1 MQTILHF
8 CLQALWN
15 ILLSKEATATTA
27 KLDAKAT
34 SNALALRNP
43 VGITIKKSAL
53 MALFLM
59 VMRRLVNRQGKRK
72 ISADGVT
79 SQVPEAKLARRRQAL
94 RSKTPIATPS
104 LVEGVFVL
112 LI

>member
-15 ILLSKEATATTA
+15 ILLSKGVTATTA

-34 SNALALRNP
+34 SNALALRNL
-43 VGITIKKSAL
+43 VGITIKKTL
-53 MALFLM
+53 LYGEFFLM
-59 VMRRLVNRQGKRK
+59 V
-72 ISADGVT
+72 I
-79 SQVPEAKLARRRQAL
+79 
-94 RSKTPIATPS
+94 
-104 LVEGVFVL
+104 

>member
-15 ILLSKEATATTA
+15 ILLSKGVTATTA

-43 VGITIKKSAL
+43 VGITNSNGRYKNCRFSFI
-53 MALFLM
+53 
-59 VMRRLVNRQGKRK
+59 N
-72 ISADGVT
+72 
-79 SQVPEAKLARRRQAL
+79 QAL
-94 RSKTPIATPS
+94 NR
-104 LVEGVFVL
+104 VRMFVF
-112 LI
+112 

>member
-15 ILLSKEATATTA
+15 ILLSKGATATTA

-34 SNALALRNP
+34 SNALALRNL
-43 VGITIKKSAL
+43 VGITIKKLSFIES
-53 MALFLM
+53 FLM
-59 VMRRLVNRQGKRK
+59 V
-72 ISADGVT
+72 I
-79 SQVPEAKLARRRQAL
+79 
-94 RSKTPIATPS
+94 
-104 LVEGVFVL
+104 

>member
-8 CLQALWN
+8 CLQALCN
-15 ILLSKEATATTA
+15 ILLSKGATATTA

-34 SNALALRNP
+34 SNALALRNL

-53 MALFLM
+53 KALFLM
-59 VMRRLVNRQGKRK
+59 VMRRK

-79 SQVPEAKLARRRQAL
+79 SQVPEA
-94 RSKTPIATPS
+94 
-104 LVEGVFVL
+104 
-112 LI
+112 